1 MDSGAVS
8 KLYLYRRRDSTLKKF
23 LAIILGALFV
33 MSFAAS
39 AFAIHAE
46 IPSETQAIVAT
57 GATQITLGGELR
69 TRGWYMENIAA
80 GKPTDAGSAAYYDQ
94 RIRLSLDAKVSPN
107 VQGYI
112 QLESGDS
119 VDTDVTKWG
128 NFNRH
133 LPGFNVLQSWILYK
147 GTGLFGF
154 GSGLKVGHMPL
165 ALGEKQFF
173 DHTRFGDDAIVFFMD
188 PTKELHVGLLTVKFS
203 GEGNGHRAIN
213 PLGIP
218 ANGLTG
224 SATKNTDDLDGYV
237 ALATYKLDANN
248 TVGINYTY
256 LNLSAADFSHQNL
269 GLHANGKIAGFG
281 YKAEGDMQFGKVGDS
296 KFKGYALL
304 LAANYTIDPATIRG
318 SFAYGSGPDDSNDI
332 KMFVP
337 YVSEVQNYTLIYDY
351 LVNTTAGAK
360 GTGLA
365 NTTYYNLG
373 ADFSPM
379 KDLKASID
387 GYILRASKSN
397 SASGS
402 KDAGWEVDAKIVY
415 NVAKNLAYQ
424 VDAGFFKTG
433 KFYGDSRED
442 VTVVRHMLTLNF

>member
-1 MDSGAVS
+1 
-8 KLYLYRRRDSTLKKF
+8 
-23 LAIILGALFV
+23 

-46 IPSETQAIVAT
+46 IPSETQAIVAKGT
-57 GATQITLGGELR
+57 TQITLGGELR
-69 TRGWYMENIAA
+69 TRGWYMKNLVSGAPVDSSSQA
-80 GKPTDAGSAAYYDQ
+80 FYDQ
-94 RIRLSLDAKVSPN
+94 RIRLSVDANVSPN

-133 LPGFNVLQSWILYK
+133 LPGFNILQSWILYK

-188 PTKELHVGLLTVKFS
+188 PTKELHIGLLTVKFS
-203 GEGNGHRAIN
+203 GEGNGHRA
-213 PLGIP
+213 LAGTGIT
-218 ANGLTG
+218 ANAITG
-224 SATKNTDDLDGYV
+224 KSTDNTDDLDGYV
-237 ALATYKLDANN
+237 ALAVYKLDAKN

-256 LNLSAADFSHQNL
+256 LNLSDANFSHQNL
-269 GLHANGKIAGFG
+269 GLHANGNISGFG
-281 YKAEGDMQFGKVGDS
+281 YKAEADIQFGKTSHLGGEK
-296 KFKGYALL
+296 KFKGYAVMLG
-304 LAANYTIDPATIRG
+304 ANYKIDPATIRG
-318 SFAYGSGPDDSNDI
+318 SFAYGSGPKSDSDDIDTFI
-332 KMFVP
+332 P

-351 LVNTTAGAK
+351 LANTTAGAK

-387 GYILRASKSN
+387 GYILRASKN
-397 SASGS
+397 PGGS
-402 KDAGWEVDAKIVY
+402 KAAGWEVDAKIVY

-433 KFYGDSRED
+433 KFYGDNRED
-442 VTVVRHMLTLNF
+442 VTVLRHMLTLNF